1 MSKNGKEIWDKCL
14 KLIQTQVEEQSF
26 KTWFM
31 PIMPHLINGS
41 TLVVQVPS
49 IYFYEY
55 LEEKYV
61 NLLRKAIVA
70 VLGQQGKLEYSI
82 VVDKGNKENKPKTLT
97 LPTHQNGIEVVEV
110 SKSSNTRS
118 VPVKEKISFK
128 SQLNP
133 NYQFENFIEGD
144 CNRLSRSAGLAVANK
159 PGFTSF
165 NPLLCY
171 GGVGLGKT
179 HLAHAI
185 GNKIMKNFPDKKVFY
200 ITSERFV
207 NQFMDA
213 TQTNGLQDF
222 GNFYLDLDVLILDDV
237 QFFAN
242 KGKTQEMF
250 FHIFNHLHQSG
261 KQIILTT
268 DRAPKD
274 LVGFQDRLH
283 SRFKWGLSADVQQPD
298 FETKLA
304 IINTK
309 TQVEGIKLP
318 ENVAEYLAYSVDT
331 NVRDLEGVLVS
342 LIAQSTLN
350 RKEIDLQLTKEIL
363 KNLVHP
369 IDTEVNIDY
378 IQKSIAE
385 YFDLT
390 LEQLVD
396 KTRKKEV
403 VVARQLGMYF
413 AKEYTNLSLQT
424 IGQHFGKRD
433 HSTVIHAIN
442 CVNDLIETDRKFKK
456 SYQDLQKK
464 LKIRTVLA

>member
-1 MSKNGKEIWDKCL
+1 MSKSGKDVWDKCL
-14 KLIQTQVEEQSF
+14 NVIQSQVEAKSF
-26 KTWFM
+26 KTWFQ
-31 PIMPHLINGS
+31 PIVPHTIHGS

-55 LEEKYV
+55 LEEHYV
-61 NLLRKAIVA
+61 GLLRKAIIT

-82 VVDKGNKENKPKTLT
+82 VVDKGNKENKPKTLQ
-97 LPTHQNGIEVVEV
+97 LPTELNGTVV
-110 SKSSNTRS
+110 SDSSMS
-118 VPVKEKISFK
+118 VQIAKNKPSFK
-128 SQLNP
+128 SQVNP

-144 CNRLSRSAGLAVANK
+144 CNRLARSAGLAVANK

-171 GGVGLGKT
+171 GSVGLGKT

-207 NQFMDA
+207 NQFMEA

-250 FHIFNHLHQSG
+250 FHIFNQLHQTG

-283 SRFKWGLSADVQQPD
+283 SRFKWGLSADMQQPD

-304 IINTK
+304 IINSK
-309 TQVEGIKLP
+309 TQVEGMKLP
-318 ENVAEYLAYSVDT
+318 ENVAEYLAYSIDT

-350 RKEIDLQLTKEIL
+350 RKEIDLPLTKEIL

-369 IDTEVNIDY
+369 IDTEVNIDF

-385 YFDLT
+385 YFDLS
-390 LEQLVD
+390 LDQLVD

-403 VVARQLGMYF
+403 VIARQLGMYF
-413 AKEYTNLSLQT
+413 AKECTNLSLQT

-464 LKIRTVLA
+464 LKLKTVLV

>member
-1 MSKNGKEIWDKCL
+1 MNKNSKEIWSKCL
-14 KLIQTQVEEQSF
+14 NVIRTQVEEQSF
-26 KTWFM
+26 KTWFE
-31 PIMPHLINGS
+31 PIVPSQLNGT

-49 IYFYEY
+49 IFFYEY
-55 LEEKYV
+55 LEGKYV
-61 NLLRKAIVA
+61 GLLRKAIMS
-70 VLGQQGKLEYSI
+70 VLGNEGKLEYSI
-82 VVDKGNKENKPKTLT
+82 VVDKGNNEHKPKMMV
-97 LPTHQNGIEVVEV
+97 LPTQQTPSDSLPISPAKVVAPKNV
-110 SKSSNTRS
+110 
-118 VPVKEKISFK
+118 FK

-133 NYQFENFIEGD
+133 NYQFENLVEGD
-144 CNRLSRSAGLAVANK
+144 CNRLARSAGLAVANK
-159 PGFTSF
+159 PGYTSF
-165 NPLLCY
+165 NPLLFY

-185 GNKIMKNFPDKKVFY
+185 GNKIQKNFPEKKIFY

-213 TQTNGLQDF
+213 TQNNGLQDF
-222 GNFYLDLDVLILDDV
+222 GNFYLDLDILILDDV

-268 DRAPKD
+268 DRPPKD

-283 SRFKWGLSADVQQPD
+283 SRFKWGLSADLQQPD
-298 FETKLA
+298 FETKTA
-304 IINTK
+304 IIRNK
-309 TQVEGIKLP
+309 MSVEGVKLP
-318 ENVAEYLAYSVDT
+318 DNVVEYLAYSVDT
-331 NVRDLEGVLVS
+331 NVRDLEGVLIS

-350 RKEIDLQLTKEIL
+350 KKEIDLQLTKEIL

-369 IDTEVNIDY
+369 IETEVNIDF
-378 IQKSIAE
+378 IQKSVAD
-385 YFDLT
+385 YFELS

-396 KTRKKEV
+396 KSRKKEIV
-403 VVARQLGMYF
+403 IARQLGMYF

-424 IGQHFGKRD
+424 IGQYFGKRD

-464 LKIRTVLA
+464 LKVNHILA

>member
-1 MSKNGKEIWDKCL
+1 MNKSSKEVWSKCL
-14 KLIQTQVEEQSF
+14 GVIRLQVEEQSF
-26 KTWFM
+26 KTWFE
-31 PIMPHLINGS
+31 PIVPSQLNGS

-49 IYFYEY
+49 IFFYEY
-55 LEEKYV
+55 LEGKYV
-61 NLLRKAIVA
+61 GLLRKAIMS
-70 VLGQQGKLEYSI
+70 VLGSQGKLEYSI
-82 VVDKGNKENKPKTLT
+82 VVDKGNKEHKPKMMV
-97 LPTHQNGIEVVEV
+97 LPTQQTQPEGTASPSAATTVAKNI
-110 SKSSNTRS
+110 
-118 VPVKEKISFK
+118 FK

-133 NYQFENFIEGD
+133 NYQFENLIEGD
-144 CNRLSRSAGLAVANK
+144 CNRLARSAGLAVANK
-159 PGFTSF
+159 PGYTSF
-165 NPLLCY
+165 NPLLFY

-185 GNKIMKNFPDKKVFY
+185 GNKIQKNFPEKKIFY

-213 TQTNGLQDF
+213 TQSNGLQDF

-268 DRAPKD
+268 DRPPKD

-283 SRFKWGLSADVQQPD
+283 SRFKWGLSADLQQPD
-298 FETKLA
+298 FETKTA
-304 IINTK
+304 IIRNK
-309 TQVEGIKLP
+309 MSVEGVKLP
-318 ENVAEYLAYSVDT
+318 DNVVEYLAYSVDT
-331 NVRDLEGVLVS
+331 NVRDLEGVLIS

-350 RKEIDLQLTKEIL
+350 KKEIDLHLTKEIL

-369 IDTEVNIDY
+369 IETEVNIDF
-378 IQKSIAE
+378 IQKSVAD
-385 YFDLT
+385 YFELS

-396 KTRKKEV
+396 KSRKKEIV
-403 VVARQLGMYF
+403 IARQLGMYF

-424 IGQHFGKRD
+424 IGQYFGKRD

-464 LKIRTVLA
+464 LKVNHILA

>member
-1 MSKNGKEIWDKCL
+1 MSKNGKETWVKCL
-14 KLIQTQVEEQSF
+14 NIIQAQVEVQSF
-26 KTWFM
+26 KTWFE
-31 PIMPHLINGS
+31 PIVPYQLNGS

-61 NLLRKAIVA
+61 GLLRKAVSA
-70 VLGQQGKLEYSI
+70 VLGSEGRLEYSI
-82 VVDKGNKENKPKTLT
+82 VVDKGNKEHKPKTLH
-97 LPTHQNGIEVVEV
+97 LPAQQNNNDPFAV
-110 SKSSNTRS
+110 SSAAK
-118 VPVKEKISFK
+118 VKAKEPKNVFK

-144 CNRLSRSAGLAVANK
+144 CNRLARSAGLAVANK
-159 PGFTSF
+159 PGYTSF
-165 NPLLCY
+165 NPLLFY

-185 GNKIMKNFPDKKVFY
+185 GNKILKNYPDKKIYY

-213 TQTNGLQDF
+213 TQNNGLQDF

-274 LVGFQDRLH
+274 LIGFQDRLH
-283 SRFKWGLSADVQQPD
+283 SRFKWGLSADLQQPD
-298 FETKLA
+298 FETKVA
-304 IINTK
+304 IIRSK
-309 TQVEGIKLP
+309 MSVEGVKLP
-318 ENVAEYLAYSVDT
+318 DNVVEYLAYSVDT

-342 LIAQSTLN
+342 LIAQSTLGK
-350 RKEIDLQLTKEIL
+350 KEIDLQLTKEIL
-363 KNLVHP
+363 RNLVHP

-378 IQKSIAE
+378 IQKSVAD
-385 YFDLT
+385 YFDLS

-403 VVARQLGMYF
+403 VLARQLGMFF

-424 IGQHFGKRD
+424 IGQYFGKRD

-464 LKIRTVLA
+464 LKVKTVFA

>member
-1 MSKNGKEIWDKCL
+1 MNKSGKDVWDKCL
-14 KLIQTQVEEQSF
+14 KLIRSQVEEQSF
-26 KTWFM
+26 NTWFS
-31 PIMPHLINGS
+31 PIVPHVLNGS
-41 TLVVQVPS
+41 SLIIQVPS

-61 NLLRKAIVA
+61 GLLRKAVVA
-70 VLGQQGKLEYSI
+70 VLGQEGKLEYSI
-82 VVDKGNKENKPKTLT
+82 VVDKGNKENKPKTLQ
-97 LPTHQNGIEVVEV
+97 LPTNQNGIEV
-110 SKSSNTRS
+110 SDNTYGKGN
-118 VPVKEKISFK
+118 VAKPKPTFK
-128 SQLNP
+128 SQINI
-133 NYQFENFIEGD
+133 NYQFENLIEGD
-144 CNRLSRSAGLAVANK
+144 CNRLARSAGLAVANK
-159 PGFTSF
+159 PGYTSF

-185 GNKIMKNFPDKKVFY
+185 GNRIMKNFPDKKVFY

-283 SRFKWGLSADVQQPD
+283 SRFKWGLSADMQQPD

-318 ENVAEYLAYSVDT
+318 DNVMEYLAYSVDT

-385 YFDLT
+385 YFDLS

-403 VVARQLGMYF
+403 VTARQLGMYF

-456 SYQDLQKK
+456 AYQDLQKK
-464 LKIRTVLA
+464 LKVNTRVNS

>member
-1 MSKNGKEIWDKCL
+1 MSKGSKDIWDKCL
-14 KLIQTQVEEQSF
+14 QLIRSQVEDQSF
-26 KTWFM
+26 KTWFD
-31 PIMPHLINGS
+31 PIVPHVLNAS

-61 NLLRKAIVA
+61 GLLRQAIVA
-70 VLGQQGKLEYSI
+70 VLGPQGKLEYSI
-82 VVDKGNKENKPKTLT
+82 IVDKGNKENKPKTLQ
-97 LPTHQNGIEVVEV
+97 LPAQN
-110 SKSSNTRS
+110 SSSAISDNKGGQKTA
-118 VPVKEKISFK
+118 VKEKVLFK
-128 SQLNP
+128 AHLNN

-144 CNRLSRSAGLAVANK
+144 CNRLARSAGLAVANR
-159 PGFTSF
+159 PGYTSF
-165 NPLLCY
+165 NPLLFY

-185 GNKIMKNFPDKKVFY
+185 GNKIQKAYPEKKVFY

-213 TQTNGLQDF
+213 TQNNGLQDF

-298 FETKLA
+298 FETKVA
-304 IINTK
+304 IINSK
-309 TQVEGIKLP
+309 TLQEGVKLP
-318 ENVAEYLAYSVDT
+318 DNVVEYLAYSVDT
-331 NVRDLEGVLVS
+331 NVRDMEGVLVS

-350 RKEIDLQLTKEIL
+350 RKDIDLQLTKEIL
-363 KNLVHP
+363 RNLVHP

-385 YFDLT
+385 YFDLS

-464 LKIRTVLA
+464 LKIKHVLA

>member
-1 MSKNGKEIWDKCL
+1 MNKNSRETWAKCL
-14 KLIQTQVEEQSF
+14 KVIQTQVEEQSF
-26 KTWFM
+26 KTWFE
-31 PIMPHLINGS
+31 PIMPCQLNGS

-49 IYFYEY
+49 IFFYEY
-55 LEEKYV
+55 LEGKFV
-61 NLLRKAIVA
+61 GLLRKAILS
-70 VLGQQGKLEYSI
+70 VLGPEGKLEYSI
-82 VVDKGNKENKPKTLT
+82 VVDKGNKEHKPKTLV
-97 LPTHQNGIEVVEV
+97 LPTQNNGDNSTV
-110 SKSSNTRS
+110 STQQKTFPTAAPKN
-118 VPVKEKISFK
+118 IFK
-128 SQLNP
+128 SQLNN
-133 NYQFENFIEGD
+133 NYQFENLIEGD
-144 CNRLSRSAGLAVANK
+144 CNRLARSAGLAVANK
-159 PGFTSF
+159 PGYTSF
-165 NPLLCY
+165 NPLLFY

-185 GNKIMKNFPDKKVFY
+185 GNKICKNFPDKKIFY
-200 ITSERFV
+200 ISSERFV

-213 TQTNGLQDF
+213 TQNNGLQDF

-298 FETKLA
+298 FETKTA
-304 IINTK
+304 IIRSKMAT
-309 TQVEGIKLP
+309 EGVKLP
-318 ENVAEYLAYSVDT
+318 DNVVEYLAYSIDT
-331 NVRDLEGVLVS
+331 NVRDLEGVMVS

-350 RKEIDLQLTKEIL
+350 RKEIDLQLTKDIL

-369 IDTEVNIDY
+369 IETEVNIDY
-378 IQKSIAE
+378 IQKSVAD
-385 YFDLT
+385 YFELS

-396 KTRKKEV
+396 KSRKKEIV
-403 VVARQLGMYF
+403 IARQLGMYF

-433 HSTVIHAIN
+433 HSTVIHAIH

-464 LKIRTVLA
+464 LKVSNALA

>member
-1 MSKNGKEIWDKCL
+1 MSKGGKDTWDKCL
-14 KLIQTQVEEQSF
+14 QLIRSQVEDQSF
-26 KTWFM
+26 KTWFE
-31 PIMPHLINGS
+31 PIVPHLLSGA
-41 TLVVQVPS
+41 TLIVQVPS

-61 NLLRKAIVA
+61 GILRNAIVA
-70 VLGQQGKLEYSI
+70 ILGPQGKLEYSI
-82 VVDKGNKENKPKTLT
+82 IVDKGNKENKPKTLQ
-97 LPTHQNGIEVVEV
+97 LPAQPYNNGANDNNKFNAKPLI
-110 SKSSNTRS
+110 KDK
-118 VPVKEKISFK
+118 PLFK
-128 SQLNP
+128 AQLNN

-144 CNRLSRSAGLAVANK
+144 CNRLARSAGLAVSNR
-159 PGFTSF
+159 PGYTSF
-165 NPLLCY
+165 NPLLFY

-185 GNKIMKNFPDKKVFY
+185 GNKIQKNFPEKKIFY

-213 TQTNGLQDF
+213 TQNNGLQDF

-298 FETKLA
+298 FETKIA

-309 TQVEGIKLP
+309 TLQEGIKLP
-318 ENVAEYLAYSVDT
+318 DNVAEYLAYSVDT

-363 KNLVHP
+363 RNLVHP

-385 YFDLT
+385 YFDLS

-403 VVARQLGMYF
+403 VVARQLGMFF

-464 LKIRTVLA
+464 LKIKHVLA

>member
-1 MSKNGKEIWDKCL
+1 MNKNSKEAWVQCMKVIRA
-14 KLIQTQVEEQSF
+14 QVEEQSY
-26 KTWFM
+26 KTWFE
-31 PIMPHLINGS
+31 PIVPCQLNGA

-49 IYFYEY
+49 IFFYEY
-55 LEEKYV
+55 LEGKFV
-61 NLLRKAIVA
+61 GLLRKAIVS
-70 VLGQQGKLEYSI
+70 VLGPEGKLEYSI
-82 VVDKGNKENKPKTLT
+82 VVDKGNKEHKPKTLV
-97 LPTHQNGIEVVEV
+97 LPTQQTALP
-110 SKSSNTRS
+110 SSTA
-118 VPVKEKISFK
+118 PEKTPAPKNVFK
-128 SQLNP
+128 AQLNP
-133 NYQFENFIEGD
+133 NYQFENLIEGD
-144 CNRLSRSAGLAVANK
+144 CNRLARSAGLAVANK
-159 PGFTSF
+159 PGYTSF
-165 NPLLCY
+165 NPLLFY

-179 HLAHAI
+179 HLAHSI
-185 GNKIMKNFPDKKVFY
+185 GNRIQKNFPDKKIFY
-200 ITSERFV
+200 ISSERFV

-213 TQTNGLQDF
+213 TQCNGLQDF

-298 FETKLA
+298 FETKTA
-304 IINTK
+304 IIRSK
-309 TQVEGIKLP
+309 MSQEGVKLP
-318 ENVAEYLAYSVDT
+318 DNVVEYLAYSVDT

-350 RKEIDLQLTKEIL
+350 KKEIDLHLTKEIL

-378 IQKSIAE
+378 IQKSVAE
-385 YFDLT
+385 YFELS

-396 KTRKKEV
+396 KSRKKEIV
-403 VVARQLGMYF
+403 LARQLGMYF

-433 HSTVIHAIN
+433 HSTVIHAIH

-456 SYQDLQKK
+456 SYQDLMKK
-464 LKIRTVLA
+464 LKISTVLA